1 MLRRPDLEG
10 DGRQALTANQM
21 KSPALVLATVNAPY
35 SKQLD
40 AQELAHCLLDLAA
53 AKAVPGHMSSF
64 FGEVTPALQV
74 EFAHLFNITEAE
86 LVAAAKAF
94 AAYSGETYP
103 LAA

>member
-1 MLRRPDLEG
+1 M
-10 DGRQALTANQM
+10 
-21 KSPALVLATVNAPY
+21 NAPY

-40 AQELAHCLLDLAA
+40 AQELADCLLDQAA

-64 FGEVTPALQV
+64 FGEVDPKLQMG
-74 EFAHLFNITEAE
+74 FADLFGITEAE

-94 AAYSGETYP
+94 AAYSGESYP